1 MKSKKKFLEIF
12 KEKLG
17 NISVSCRAYGIN
29 RQTFYNWYANDPDF
43 KAAADDVKEV
53 RMDFIENALMQRINA
68 GDTAAIIFA
77 AKTICKDRGYVE
89 KVENDVSVKMEQ
101 PLFGDYDDDEETEC

>member
-68 GDTAAIIFA
+68 GDTTAIIWA
-77 AKTICKDRGYVE
+77 TKTICRSRGYVE
-89 KVENDVSVKMEQ
+89 RVESDVSVKTEQ
-101 PLFGDYDDDEETEC
+101 PLFGEYDDEETEC

>member
-1 MKSKKKFLEIF
+1 MKNKKKFLEIF

-17 NISVSCRAYGIN
+17 NISISCRAYGID
-29 RQTFYNWYANDPDF
+29 RQTYYNWYNSDANF
-43 KAAADDVKEV
+43 RSAADAVKEV
-53 RMDFIENALMQRINA
+53 RKDFIENALMNRINA

-89 KVENDVSVKMEQ
+89 KVEQDVTVKTEQ
-101 PLFGDYDDDEETEC
+101 PLFGDYDESKEC